1 MAQIKNI
8 GKNTIGDNN
17 KMKVALHDY
26 EMSTHDLSYIWRNTQ
41 SPGTLVPFMKIL
53 AQKGDIFDIQLM
65 SKTLTH
71 PTVGPLFGAYKIQH
85 FVFNCPIRLYNSWLH
100 NNRLGIGLKMN
111 QIKFPKYRTPRI
123 PMGEK
128 GHSSSSLISYFG
140 MKGIRTKNNTTVD
153 LSAMTNAIPILA
165 YWDIFKNYFANTQ
178 ELNAY
183 MVTADN
189 IPAGTTEPPQF
200 TILSIDSIEHDYSD
214 NITIEQSAS
223 NLSTITLKPNNQ
235 DITADQWQR
244 IWKQVTITFG
254 STTSSTTNQVAT
266 LGSAESI
273 SKNIVNLSGLPTSTT
288 IKTVQC
294 NTANINTILAES
306 VTEIPGESKT
316 KLVAFP
322 LANIDKMRDI
332 ILKTPGNIHLIIGD
346 GETNIAPY
354 QYRNLQE
361 LQKPQE
367 GLAVKTY
374 DSDVF
379 MNWVNTDW
387 IDGINGINEL
397 SAVSITDGKFT
408 MDTLNMA
415 QKVYNMLN
423 RIAVSGGTY
432 RDWLDTVY
440 TAGSYME
447 RPETPI
453 FEGGMS
459 QIIEFQE
466 VVSTSATADEPLG
479 TLAGR
484 GRAGNQRGSG
494 KLHFRCSEPSYIIGL
509 CAITPLVDYSQGNE
523 WDMYLDTM
531 EDLHKP
537 ALDGIG
543 YQDSLNR
550 ERAWFGSW
558 FETDTEYINQSPG
571 KTVAWINYM
580 TNFNKTFGN
589 FAAGESEAFMCLNKY
604 YYENETTGGIKN
616 LSTYID
622 PSEHNEIFAD
632 TDINAMNFWVQT
644 AVDMT
649 RRGNYSAKQ
658 IPNL

>member
-1 MAQIKNI
+1 MAQVKNI

-17 KMKVALHDY
+17 KMKVALRDY

-53 AQKGDIFDIQLM
+53 AQKGDIFDIQLN

-85 FVFNCPIRLYNSWLH
+85 FIFNCPIRLYNSWLH
-100 NNRLGIGLKMN
+100 NNRLGIGLKMSDV
-111 QIKFPKYRTPRI
+111 KFPKLVVPKSKV
-123 PMGEK
+123 GEK
-128 GHSSSSLISYFG
+128 GFSSSSLVNYLGI
-140 MKGIRTKNNTTVD
+140 KGFRTLETTENDPNSV
-153 LSAMTNAIPILA
+153 ANAIPFLA

-178 ELNAY
+178 EETAY
-183 MVTADN
+183 K
-189 IPAGTTEPPQF
+189 IGGSTTEP
-200 TILSIDSIEHDYSD
+200 SSIEVITNTSGSIITHPFEWESTINTNKLLVNQTTTLTINIQGNISAEQWKKIWN
-214 NITIEQSAS
+214 NIT
-223 NLSTITLKPNNQ
+223 LL
-235 DITADQWQR
+235 
-244 IWKQVTITFG
+244 IWTQTG
-254 STTSSTTNQVAT
+254 STGVYYQGEEISNNTETDTIILDKITTNQT
-266 LGSAESI
+266 WRI
-273 SKNIVNLSGLPTSTT
+273 DK
-288 IKTVQC
+288 IKIDT
-294 NTANINTILAES
+294 NAIKTILA
-306 VTEIPGESKT
+306 GEGQGT
-316 KLVAFP
+316 KLIAFP
-322 LANIDKMRDI
+322 LKAIDDMRDI
-332 ILKTPGNIHLIIGD
+332 ILRTAGNNELKIGWAD
-346 GETNIAPY
+346 QLTNFEPY
-354 QYRNLQE
+354 AYKNLDVM
-361 LQKPQE
+361 QKPQE

-387 IDGINGINEL
+387 IDGANGINEL
-397 SAVSITDGKFT
+397 SAVSVTDGKFT

-466 VVSTSATADEPLG
+466 VVSTSATTDEPLG

-484 GRAGNQRGSG
+484 GRAGQQRGSG

-509 CAITPLVDYSQGNE
+509 VAITPLIDYSQGND
-523 WDMYLDTM
+523 WDIYLNTM
-531 EDLHKP
+531 DDLHKP

-543 YQDSLNR
+543 YQDSLAR

-558 FETDTEYINQSPG
+558 FDINRNYINQSPG

-589 FAAGESEAFMCLNKY
+589 FAARESEAFMCLNKY
-604 YYENETTGGIKN
+604 YYENETTHGIRN

-644 AVDMT
+644 AVEMY

>member
-8 GKNTIGDNN
+8 GKNTIGDNS

-26 EMSTHDLSYIWRNTQ
+26 EMSTHDLSFIWRNTQ

-53 AQKGDIFDIQLM
+53 AQKGDIFDIQLI

-71 PTVGPLFGAYKIQH
+71 PTSGPLFGAYKIQH

-100 NNRLGIGLKMN
+100 NNRLGIGLKMSD
-111 QIKFPKYRTPRI
+111 IKFPKLAVPLSA
-123 PMGEK
+123 K
-128 GHSSSSLISYFG
+128 GQRGYSSSSLLSYLG
-140 MKGIRTKNNTTVD
+140 IKGFRKTTD
-153 LSAMTNAIPILA
+153 TTSTRSLPCAIPYLA

-178 ELNAY
+178 EENAY
-183 MVTADN
+183 KIGSSTKEPTGIILRTTRTSATSQQLPYNSTEQPNYIMQTNNSIELVWDGTASSTQWNEVWSNIKITITISGVKSTYTVAEKTASANGASVTLN
-189 IPAGTTEPPQF
+189 INNF
-200 TILSIDSIEHDYSD
+200 TLNTVEIDTQKVNEILSNGNGTRLVSFP
-214 NITIEQSAS
+214 
-223 NLSTITLKPNNQ
+223 L
-235 DITADQWQR
+235 
-244 IWKQVTITFG
+244 
-254 STTSSTTNQVAT
+254 
-266 LGSAESI
+266 
-273 SKNIVNLSGLPTSTT
+273 KNID
-288 IKTVQC
+288 
-294 NTANINTILAES
+294 E
-306 VTEIPGESKT
+306 
-316 KLVAFP
+316 
-322 LANIDKMRDI
+322 MRDL
-332 ILKTPGNIHLIIGD
+332 ILKTPGNTILS
-346 GETNIAPY
+346 TNNFPQEPY
-354 QYRNLQE
+354 KAHTLSE
-361 LQKPQE
+361 LQSPQE

-387 IDGINGINEL
+387 IDGANGINEL
-397 SAVSITDGKFT
+397 SAVGITDGKFT

-459 QIIEFQE
+459 QLIEFQE
-466 VVSTSATADEPLG
+466 VVSTVANKEEDQPLG
-479 TLAGR
+479 SLAGR
-484 GRAGNQRGSG
+484 GRAGNQKGSG
-494 KLHFRCSEPSYIIGL
+494 KLHFRCSEPSYIIGIV
-509 CAITPLVDYSQGNE
+509 AITPIIDYSQGND
-523 WDMYLDTM
+523 WDIYLNTM
-531 EDLHKP
+531 DDLHKP

-543 YQDSLNR
+543 YQDSLAR
-550 ERAWFGSW
+550 ERAWFGAW
-558 FETDTEYINQSPG
+558 YTEGGRINNQSPG

-589 FAAGESEAFMCLNKY
+589 FAAGESEAYMCLNKY
-604 YYENETTGGIKN
+604 FYESETGDGIRN

-632 TDINAMNFWVQT
+632 TNINAMNFWVQT
-644 AVDMT
+644 AVECY